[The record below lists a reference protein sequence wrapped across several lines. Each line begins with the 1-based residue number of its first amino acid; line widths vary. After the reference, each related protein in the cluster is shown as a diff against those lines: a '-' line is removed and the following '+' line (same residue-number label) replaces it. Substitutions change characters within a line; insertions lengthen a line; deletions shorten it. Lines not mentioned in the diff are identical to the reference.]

1 MQITGVGIKVR
12 FLINPSAG
20 KGKTR
25 KRWPKFFAGKDLDF
39 RVCEEAGMIERFTRE
54 AVAEGVERLVVV
66 GGDGSLNTALNALS
80 GADIELGTI
89 PTGSGNDFART
100 AGVEFFEPER
110 YLEPCN
116 LRRIDLGKAN
126 DRLFI
131 NIFGSGFD
139 ADTARRMQLSGIKG
153 DLGYLVAVLRT
164 LGTFRSPTVT
174 VQTDRERLEL
184 ETMSISV
191 GNGRYH
197 GGMFMLTPDADLAD
211 GELDLC
217 LVRKISKL
225 RFISLIP
232 SSFKGKHVEVTDVV
246 SMHRFRR
253 MKLAFS
259 GPVYYHVDGE
269 VSSEP
274 FKELQISVLPRALTF
289 VVP

>member
-1 MQITGVGIKVR
+1 M
-12 FLINPSAG
+12 INPSAG
-20 KGKTR
+20 KGKT
-25 KRWPKFFAGKDLDF
+25 GKCWKDMFEGKALD
-39 RVCEEAGMIERFTRE
+39 VCLCEEPGMIERATRR
-54 AVAEGVERLVVV
+54 AVKEGVDRLIIV

-80 GADIELGTI
+80 GADVELGTI

-100 AGVEFFEPER
+100 AGVEFAPPEH

-116 LRRIDLGKAN
+116 LSRIDLGKAD
-126 DRLFI
+126 DRLFA

-164 LGTFRSPTVT
+164 LRVFESPRVT
-174 VQTDRERLEL
+174 VETDRERLEL
-184 ETMSISV
+184 EVMTVSV

-197 GGMFMLTPDADLAD
+197 GGMFMLTPTADLAD

-225 RFISLIP
+225 RFLRLIP
-232 SSFKGKHVEVTDVV
+232 TSFKGKHVEVTDVV

-253 MKLAFS
+253 MKLS
-259 GPVYYHVDGE
+259 YSRPVHYHIDGE
-269 VSSEP
+269 VSPHAVSEL
-274 FKELQISVLPRALTF
+274 EISVLPDALTF
-289 VVP
+289 VLP